1 MNTPSARPNDDPEMA
16 RWGLIALAL
25 VVGAF
30 LMVYYV
36 QLLQDS
42 VARGNQ
48 WRYSQVTGVPSVAV
62 GSTAPGR
69 IQVVSTLP

>member
-1 MNTPSARPNDDPEMA
+1 MNTPSSRPNDDPELA

-30 LMVYYV
+30 LMVHYV

-42 VARGNQ
+42 VARGSQ
-48 WRYSQVTGVPSVAV
+48 WRYAQVTGAPATAA